1 MSGILFLG
9 LIISSC
15 TKENDLEFS
24 DNLYQADYVL
34 KSRKV
39 NDGSLTPLQQL
50 GREFFLIKFLI
61 LTAWL
66 VPSAMVRR

>member
-50 GREFFLIKFLI
+50 GREFF
-61 LTAWL
+61 
-66 VPSAMVRR
+66 